1 MAAPSTIRT
10 VAALATFEW
19 KREANMT
26 TFINSAVVVLQ
37 VIGVAAVVYGFAL
50 KLYSDVTPVKTNKHL
65 VSGR

>member
-1 MAAPSTIRT
+1 
-10 VAALATFEW
+10 
-19 KREANMT
+19 MT